1 MDIGLIGG
9 GNMGEALVRG
19 LIQAGIVSSNHLHV
33 YDVLEK
39 RMEHLARSYG
49 IHQKPS
55 LSECVRAV
63 DTVILA
69 VKPQNVPEV
78 LEELGRCAQHRPLIV
93 SIVAG
98 MPLATLEAALPP
110 GTPVIR
116 VMPNTPALVLSGASA
131 LARGRYAENNH
142 MEWALKIFR
151 AVGIAHEVPEKLLD
165 AVTGLTGSGP
175 AYVLCFLE
183 ALIDGGVLMGL
194 PRPIASDLVIQTV
207 LGTAIMAQ
215 QSGKHPAALKDMV
228 TSPGGTTI
236 HGLEIL
242 ESRGFRGA
250 VMGAVRAATERSTAL
265 GAVYGTPKSNTWTK
279 A

>member
-1 MDIGLIGG
+1 MKIGFIGG
-9 GNMGEALVRG
+9 GNMGEALIRG
-19 LIQAGIVSSNHLHV
+19 VIQAGVVSSDRIQV
-33 YDVLEK
+33 YDVVAE
-39 RMEHLARSYG
+39 RMDFLAQTFGVLRSAS
-49 IHQKPS
+49 ISQ
-55 LSECVRAV
+55 CVRNC
-63 DTVILA
+63 DTVVLA

-78 LEELGRCAQHRPLIV
+78 LEEMGEAATHRPLMI

-98 MPLATLEAALPP
+98 VPLSRLEAALPS

-131 LARGRYAENNH
+131 LARGRHAQDAH
-142 MEWALKIFR
+142 MASALKIFR

-194 PRPIASDLVIQTV
+194 PRPIAADLVIQTV
-207 LGTAIMAQ
+207 LGTALMVQ
-215 QSGKHPAALKDMV
+215 KTQKHPAVLKDMV

-236 HGLEIL
+236 HGLEVM

-250 VMGAVRAATERSTAL
+250 VLGAVRAATERSTAL
-265 GAVYGTPKSNTWTK
+265 GLAQSPPKPGT
-279 A
+279 AA

>member
-1 MDIGLIGG
+1 MNIGVIGG
-9 GNMGEALVRG
+9 GNMGEALIRG
-19 LIQAGIVSSNHLHV
+19 LLQSGVVTSERIQV
-33 YDVLEK
+33 YDVVAQ
-39 RMEHLARSYG
+39 RMDFLAQTFAVR
-49 IHQKPS
+49 KAAS
-55 LSECVRAV
+55 LSQCVGTST
-63 DTVILA
+63 TVVVA
-69 VKPQNVPEV
+69 VKPQNMQEV
-78 LEELGRCAQHRPLIV
+78 LEEMASAAAHRPLVI

-98 MPLATLEAALPP
+98 IPLLRLEAALPL

-116 VMPNTPALVLSGASA
+116 VMPNTPALVLTGASA
-131 LARGRYAENNH
+131 LARGRYAEDVH
-142 MEWALKIFR
+142 METALKIFR

-183 ALIDGGVLMGL
+183 ALIDAGVLMGL
-194 PRPIASDLVIQTV
+194 PRPIASNLVIQTV
-207 LGTAIMAQ
+207 LGTALMAQ
-215 QSGKHPAALKDMV
+215 KSAKHPAVLKDMV

-250 VMGAVRAATERSTAL
+250 VMGAVRAATERSAAL
-265 GAVYGTPKSNTWTK
+265 GSTQSPPKPDTK

>member
-1 MDIGLIGG
+1 MNLGFIGG
-9 GNMGEALVRG
+9 GNMGEALIRG
-19 LIQAGIVSSNHLHV
+19 LIQSGVVASNRIQV
-33 YDVLEK
+33 YDVVAQ
-39 RMEHLARSYG
+39 RMDLLAQTFG
-49 IHQKPS
+49 ILKAAS
-55 LSECVRAV
+55 LSQCVRTS
-63 DTVILA
+63 DTVLVA
-69 VKPQNVPEV
+69 VKPQNIQEV
-78 LEELGRCAQHRPLIV
+78 LEEMAPAASHRPLVI

-98 MPLATLEAALPP
+98 IPLLRLEGALPS

-131 LARGRYAENNH
+131 LARGQHADDAH
-142 MEWALKIFR
+142 METALKIFR

-183 ALIDGGVLMGL
+183 ALIDAGVLMGL

-207 LGTAIMAQ
+207 LGTALMAQ
-215 QSGKHPAALKDMV
+215 KTTKHPAVLKDMV

-236 HGLEIL
+236 HGLEVL

-250 VMGAVRAATERSTAL
+250 VLGAVRAATERSTAL
-265 GAVYGTPKSNTWTK
+265 GFTQSAPKPATP